1 MSTPTAAASVIE
13 VVWQGEDNTPAV
25 RLVLTLTQPPAR
37 VCATTTPPTDPDDLA
52 AYDAGRTVIA
62 DAVCAGLAAALA
74 AGQLDGL
81 PA

>member
-13 VVWQGEDNTPAV
+13 VAWMGEDNVPAV
-25 RLVLTLTQPPAR
+25 HLRLTLTQPPAR
-37 VCATTTPPTDPDDLA
+37 VCATTTPPTDPADLA
-52 AYDAGRTVIA
+52 AYDAGRTAIA

-81 PA
+81 PS

>member
-25 RLVLTLTQPPAR
+25 RLVLTITQPPAR
-37 VCATTTPPTDPDDLA
+37 VCATTTPPTDPADLA
-52 AYDAGRTVIA
+52 SYDAGRTAIA

-81 PA
+81 PS

>member
-1 MSTPTAAASVIE
+1 MSTPTAAAVVIE
-13 VVWQGEDNTPAV
+13 VVRQGEDNAPAV
-25 RLVLTLTQPPAR
+25 RLALTLTQPPAR
-37 VCATTTPPTDPDDLA
+37 VCATLTPPTDPDDLA
-52 AYDAGRTVIA
+52 AYDAGRTAIA